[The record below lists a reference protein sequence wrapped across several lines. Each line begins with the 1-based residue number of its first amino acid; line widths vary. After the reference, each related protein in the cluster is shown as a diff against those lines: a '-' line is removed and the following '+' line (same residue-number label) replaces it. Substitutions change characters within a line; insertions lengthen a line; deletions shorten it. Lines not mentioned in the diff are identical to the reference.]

1 MATATFCPPLLDA
14 AGPLLSCYDVLF
26 CDIWG
31 VVHDGERALPASNTA
46 LQKFRAGGGT
56 VILVSNAPAPVHGV
70 AATLVQKGVTRDVY
84 DAIVS
89 SGEQALMHV
98 REAGYQRVHQI
109 GAKGRDSAFFADLAL
124 PDCAIE
130 TCEAIVCTG
139 LENDLTEQ
147 AEHYRERLRP
157 AAERQLPFVCANPD
171 LVVHVGAQLLP
182 CAGQIAQL
190 YERMGGPVVWCGKPH
205 ASAYTL
211 AYEKAAAIRG
221 RPVPSERVL
230 AIGDAVRTDLA
241 GAQTAGADALFITSG
256 IHRDEVQ
263 RGHDVD
269 LLAVERLLA
278 DAGIGA
284 TAMMTYL
291 TW

>member
-1 MATATFCPPLLDA
+1 MPTSSFRPPLLKA
-14 AGPLLSCYDVLF
+14 AGDLLSCYDVLF

-31 VVHDGERALPASNTA
+31 VVHDGERAIPASNVA

-89 SGEQALMHV
+89 SGEQALLHL
-98 REAGYQRVHQI
+98 RAAGYRRVHQI
-109 GAKGRDSAFFADLAL
+109 GAQGRDSAFFQDLAL
-124 PDCAIE
+124 PDCAVE
-130 TCEAIVCTG
+130 AAEAIVCTG

-147 AEHYRERLRP
+147 AEQYRERLRP
-157 AAERQLPFVCANPD
+157 AALRKLPFVCANPD

-190 YERMGGPVVWCGKPH
+190 YEALGGPVVWCGKPH
-205 ASAYTL
+205 ASAYAL
-211 AYEKAAAIRG
+211 AFEKVAAIRG
-221 RPVPSERVL
+221 KQVAPARVL

-241 GAQTAGADALFITSG
+241 GARMAGVDGLFITSG
-256 IHRDEVQ
+256 IHRDEIQ
-263 RGHDVD
+263 RGPDVD
-269 LLAVERLLA
+269 EAAVEHLLT

-284 TAMMTYL
+284 RAMMTYL